1 MNSCEYY
8 QELISSLVDGEISQE
23 ENEALM
29 LHLNSCSRCNAM
41 YAVFH
46 DLSDILSEDPEP
58 LPEGLHENIMAGIRR
73 SEIMKKNRRMR
84 RIGLR
89 TAMTAAA
96 CAVLVLFA
104 AVGFTPGERA
114 ESVSIRSEQEA
125 VQQLPPSPAP
135 ALYTP
140 DTVPVPVP
148 VTAAPA
154 SYPTPA
160 PVQTPYPVQ
169 DPAPVQ
175 IPVQTSTPVQTAAP
189 ADPFF
194 VSSGSMD
201 TQYNAPQQSNFYT
214 NDQPAQVYTPAPA
227 VIPTTPMPSQTVAP
241 APAVST
247 PAPAQTAAPAYDRV
261 SAPTPTPAVSEAQP
275 VLTAAPMLSM
285 TAPAAPAASEAQS
298 APAALP
304 AVEQAAPAAAP
315 VVETEAPAE
324 ESGMLSF
331 SLFSEIGSLLSS
343 GPDALTESK
352 LTSQEQTLL
361 SAAPPD
367 SLAEDAPPLT
377 VEDGTE
383 TAVPEAPTL
392 FSLFSA
398 PALGAGEAAPAE
410 DAAEEPA
417 AAKPEE
423 EKLSIYDKTL
433 RAQLLAMLGSSEDSL
448 PEAELTR
455 LVHVKLTP
463 PDEYA
468 SEEQVDI
475 CIYGDFIFYRRTA
488 SDGVV
493 RTYRADCSLRDLDSF
508 LQSCKTAAA
517 TPTPAP
523 TLDPYMAAPAPTP
536 EPSPEASAEA
546 SPEPTAP

>member
-1 MNSCEYY
+1 
-8 QELISSLVDGEISQE
+8 
-23 ENEALM
+23 
-29 LHLNSCSRCNAM
+29 
-41 YAVFH
+41 
-46 DLSDILSEDPEP
+46 
-58 LPEGLHENIMAGIRR
+58 
-73 SEIMKKNRRMR
+73 
-84 RIGLR
+84 
-89 TAMTAAA
+89 MTAA
-96 CAVLVLFA
+96 
-104 AVGFTPGERA
+104 
-114 ESVSIRSEQEA
+114 
-125 VQQLPPSPAP
+125 
-135 ALYTP
+135 
-140 DTVPVPVP
+140 PV
-148 VTAAPA
+148 
-154 SYPTPA
+154 SYPTQVPVQV
-160 PVQTPYPVQ
+160 PVQTP
-169 DPAPVQ
+169 
-175 IPVQTSTPVQTAAP
+175 TPVQTAAP
-189 ADPFF
+189 ADPYF
-194 VSSGSMD
+194 VSSGSMN

-275 VLTAAPMLSM
+275 VLTAAPAPMLSM

-331 SLFSEIGSLLSS
+331 SLFSEIGSLLGS
-343 GPDALTESK
+343 GSDALTESK

-383 TAVPEAPTL
+383 TAVPEAPPL
-392 FSLFSA
+392 SA
-398 PALGAGEAAPAE
+398 PALGADEAAPAE
-410 DAAEEPA
+410 DAAEAPA

-468 SEEQVDI
+468 GEEQVDI

-488 SDGVV
+488 SDGTV

>member
-1 MNSCEYY
+1 MNSCAYY
-8 QELISSLVDGEISQE
+8 QELISTLVDGEISRE
-23 ENEALM
+23 EHEALM
-29 LHLNSCSRCNAM
+29 KHMKSCSACNAM

-46 DLSDILSEDPEP
+46 DLSDILAEESEP
-58 LPEGLHENIMAGIRR
+58 LPDGLHENIMAGVRR

-84 RIGLR
+84 KFGLS
-89 TAMTAAA
+89 TALTAAA

-125 VQQLPPSPAP
+125 VQQLPPSSAP

-140 DTVPVPVP
+140 DTVPVPVS

-175 IPVQTSTPVQTAAP
+175 IPVQTPYPVQTAAP
-189 ADPFF
+189 ADPYF
-194 VSSGSMD
+194 VSSGSMN

-241 APAVST
+241 AVST

-275 VLTAAPMLSM
+275 VLTAAPAPMLSM
-285 TAPAAPAASEAQS
+285 TAPAAPAVSEAQS
-298 APAALP
+298 APADSQT
-304 AVEQAAPAAAP
+304 VEQAAPAAAP

-324 ESGMLSF
+324 ESGMLTF
-331 SLFSEIGSLLSS
+331 SLFSEIGSLLGS
-343 GPDALTESK
+343 GSDALTESK
-352 LTSQEQTLL
+352 LTSQEQTLF
-361 SAAPPD
+361 SASSPD
-367 SLAEDAPPLT
+367 SLAQDALPLT
-377 VEDGTE
+377 VEDGAE

-398 PALGAGEAAPAE
+398 PAMGADEAAPAE
-410 DAAEEPA
+410 DAAEAPT

-468 SEEQVDI
+468 GEEQVDI

-488 SDGVV
+488 SDGTV

>member
-1 MNSCEYY
+1 MNSCAYY
-8 QELISSLVDGEISQE
+8 QELISTLVDCEISRE
-23 ENEALM
+23 EHEALM
-29 LHLNSCSRCNAM
+29 KHMKSCSACSAM

-46 DLSDILSEDPEP
+46 DLSDILAEESEP
-58 LPEGLHENIMAGIRR
+58 LPDGLHENIMAGVRR

-84 RIGLR
+84 KFGLS
-89 TAMTAAA
+89 TALTAAA

-154 SYPTPA
+154 SYPTPV
-160 PVQTPYPVQ
+160 PVQIPAQT
-169 DPAPVQ
+169 PAPVQ
-175 IPVQTSTPVQTAAP
+175 IPAQTPYPVQTAAP
-189 ADPFF
+189 ADPYF
-194 VSSGSMD
+194 VSSGSMN

-275 VLTAAPMLSM
+275 VLTAAPAPMLSM
-285 TAPAAPAASEAQS
+285 TATAAPAVSEAQS
-298 APAALP
+298 ATADSPTL
-304 AVEQAAPAAAP
+304 EQAAPAAAP

-324 ESGMLSF
+324 ESGMLTF
-331 SLFSEIGSLLSS
+331 SLFSEIGSLLGS
-343 GPDALTESK
+343 GSDALTESK
-352 LTSQEQTLL
+352 LTSQEQTL
-361 SAAPPD
+361 
-367 SLAEDAPPLT
+367 
-377 VEDGTE
+377 
-383 TAVPEAPTL
+383 
-392 FSLFSA
+392 FSA
-398 PALGAGEAAPAE
+398 GTTDTL
-410 DAAEEPA
+410 AAEAPA

-468 SEEQVDI
+468 GEEQVDI

-488 SDGVV
+488 SDGTV